1 MPENEKPPAMPVDIY
16 FHSKFEYKVLGKS
29 MKKHSKEKRMK
40 KREKGLDRGERSWY
54 SKGAVGE
61 KEKEAEEKKEKKT
74 VDKD

>member
-1 MPENEKPPAMPVDIY
+1 
-16 FHSKFEYKVLGKS
+16 

-40 KREKGLDRGERSWY
+40 KREKRLDRGGGSWY
-54 SKGAVGE
+54 SKEAVEE